1 MCDMTTTTSI
11 EPLLERLLAGETLT
25 TPEQAALFDSR
36 ELLSL
41 GMAADEI
48 RRRRH
53 GAQVTFVRV
62 VDVALENAA
71 AGRAAW
77 EGSPGEIRITG
88 TPGDFGQALA
98 AVSAVVAAA
107 GAVPVTAFSLG
118 DIEAAS
124 GDASTAAAWLTALKR
139 AGLCAVAEAP
149 VDTLRSPDALIGA
162 AAAAGLPIA
171 RMTVDRAAESGRPA
185 LLARAASLVQAY
197 PAIDVFA
204 PLPRKTGGLAP
215 STGYDDVH
223 LVALARLLVPVQH
236 IQVDWQRYG
245 PKLAQVALTFGADD
259 VDGVSARDEVA
270 EGRRRSPLEE
280 IRRNIL
286 AASGEPT
293 ERRALFAWRG

>member
-1 MCDMTTTTSI
+1 MMTGSASI
-11 EPLLERLLAGETLT
+11 EPLLERLLGGETLSAS
-25 TPEQAALFDSR
+25 EQAALFESR
-36 ELLSL
+36 DLLSL
-41 GMAADEI
+41 GMAADQL

-62 VDVALENAA
+62 ADVALESAA
-71 AGRAAW
+71 AGEVTW

-88 TPGDFGQALA
+88 TPGDLAQAIA

-107 GAVPVTAFSLG
+107 GDVPVTAFSLG
-118 DIEAAS
+118 DIELVA
-124 GDASTAAAWLTALKR
+124 GDVTAAGAWLKALKQ
-139 AGLCAVAEAP
+139 AGLSAVAEAP
-149 VDTLRSPDALIGA
+149 VDGLRSPDALIEA
-162 AAAAGLPIA
+162 AAAVGLPIA
-171 RMTVDRAAESGRPA
+171 RLTVDRAAQADRPA
-185 LLARAASLVQAY
+185 LVARVAALVQAH

-204 PLPRKTGGLAP
+204 PLPRTTGGLTP

-223 LVALARLLVPVQH
+223 MVALARLLVPVHH

-259 VDGVSARDEVA
+259 VDGVSPRDQVT

-286 AASGEPT
+286 AASGEPA
-293 ERRALFAWRG
+293 ERKALFSRRS

>member
-1 MCDMTTTTSI
+1 MTVSASI
-11 EPLLERLLAGETLT
+11 EPLLERLLAGETLS

-62 VDVALENAA
+62 ADVALESAA
-71 AGRAAW
+71 AGEAVW

-88 TPGDFGQALA
+88 TPLDLGEAIA

-118 DIEAAS
+118 DIEAVS
-124 GDASTAAAWLTALKR
+124 GDVATAVAWLTALR
-139 AGLCAVAEAP
+139 QAGLSAVAEAP
-149 VDTLRSPDALIGA
+149 VDVLRSPDALIGA
-162 AAAAGLPIA
+162 AAAVGLPIA
-171 RMTVDRAAESGRPA
+171 RLTVDRAAETDRPG
-185 LLARAASLVQAY
+185 LLARAASLVQAH
-197 PAIDVFA
+197 PAVEVFA
-204 PLPRKTGGLAP
+204 PLPRKTGGVAP

-223 LVALARLLVPVQH
+223 LVALARLLVPVHH

-293 ERRALFAWRG
+293 ERGALFARRS